1 MLHKLQPSLT
11 KPGSWICTHSCR
23 ASDHGILLKSVY
35 NFFIDTDF
43 AQHADGPGDLTG
55 HEDGDD
61 APPSD
66 AEDEV

>member
-1 MLHKLQPSLT
+1 MCFINFSPLLT
-11 KPGSWICTHSCR
+11 KLGSWTCTHSCR

-43 AQHADGPGDLTG
+43 TQHADGPGDPTG
-55 HEDGDD
+55 DGDD